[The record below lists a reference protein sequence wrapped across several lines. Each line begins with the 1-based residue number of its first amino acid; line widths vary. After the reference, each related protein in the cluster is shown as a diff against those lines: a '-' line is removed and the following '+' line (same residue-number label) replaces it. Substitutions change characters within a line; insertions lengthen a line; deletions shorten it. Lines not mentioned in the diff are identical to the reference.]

1 MAEFN
6 PEQILQRM
14 EWLEQERRK
23 DRTTIAS
30 LQERLVALE
39 GELRGLR
46 EEAKGATD
54 EVARLKAM
62 LAKVDQLEARLAEH
76 EKAAADRLT
85 EQIERVQVAWK
96 SDVNRLDQR
105 VRDLQADIQRL
116 EQSLQKWSPLEGR
129 LTESEKTLDQLRRRL
144 AEMEH
149 RFEAI
154 DELREDQQ
162 RTARLLQEAQDR
174 ESRRLSDLQGEVSAL
189 RKRLEERLG
198 QLQLFGDQVQKMQMH
213 ISELRAAED
222 ARLQD
227 QREFIESQ
235 MRQQID
241 HERVWKQ
248 WEARFEEI
256 EGLSQQM
263 EAHEEAWREA
273 LRDLRQAEQR
283 FEEMTERLDRRIR
296 EVTEMQRL
304 AEDRFRQEWH
314 AFKAD
319 DQKRWANYV
328 LAQEEKG
335 RDLDRQ
341 LEKLR
346 ADLTRLQEQAQ
357 MLTDLL
363 NMSDEQTNKRL
374 QALAT
379 LAQEWLQDYE
389 RTLKMLR

>member
-39 GELRGLR
+39 GELRGAR
-46 EEAKGATD
+46 DEVKGLND
-54 EVARLKAM
+54 EVAHLKAM
-62 LAKVDQLEARLAEH
+62 LAKMDHLEARLAEH
-76 EKAAADRLT
+76 EEAAAARLA
-85 EQIERVQVAWK
+85 EQEERIQASWKPEVEWLKQQVE
-96 SDVNRLDQR
+96 
-105 VRDLQADIQRL
+105 DLQTDFKRL
-116 EQSLQKWSPLEGR
+116 EQEARKWPSLESR
-129 LTESEKTLDQLRRRL
+129 LAETKDTFNQVNRRL
-144 AEMEH
+144 AEVEYRMG
-149 RFEAI
+149 AI
-154 DELREDQQ
+154 DELREEQQ

-174 ESRRLSDLQGEVSAL
+174 ETRRLSDLQGEVSAL

-198 QLQLFGDQVQKMQMH
+198 QLQLLGEQLQKVE
-213 ISELRAAED
+213 IRIGELRAAED
-222 ARLQD
+222 ARLQE
-227 QREFIESQ
+227 QQEFIESQ

-241 HERVWKQ
+241 RERMWKQ
-248 WEARFEEI
+248 WEARFGEI
-256 EGLSQQM
+256 ERLSQQM
-263 EAHEEAWREA
+263 EAHVEAWQET
-273 LRDLRQAEQR
+273 LRNLRQAEQR

-296 EVTEMQRL
+296 EITEMQRL

-335 RDLDRQ
+335 RDLDRR
-341 LEKLR
+341 LEKLH
-346 ADLTRLQEQAQ
+346 ADLARLQEQAQ

-363 NMSDEQTNKRL
+363 NMSDEQTRKRL
-374 QALAT
+374 QALVA

-389 RTLKMLR
+389 RTLKALR

>member
-39 GELRGLR
+39 GELRGAR
-46 EEAKGATD
+46 DEVKGLND
-54 EVARLKAM
+54 EVAHLKAM
-62 LAKVDQLEARLAEH
+62 LAKVDHLEARLAEH
-76 EKAAADRLT
+76 EEAAVARLA
-85 EQIERVQVAWK
+85 EQEERIQALWK
-96 SDVNRLDQR
+96 PEVEWLKQRVEDLQTDFKRLDQEAR
-105 VRDLQADIQRL
+105 KWPSLESRLGETKDAFIQVN
-116 EQSLQKWSPLEGR
+116 
-129 LTESEKTLDQLRRRL
+129 RRL
-144 AEMEH
+144 AEVEYRM
-149 RFEAI
+149 EAI
-154 DELREDQQ
+154 AELREEQQ

-174 ESRRLSDLQGEVSAL
+174 ETRRLSDLQGEVSAL

-198 QLQLFGDQVQKMQMH
+198 QLQLLGEQLQKVE
-213 ISELRAAED
+213 IRIGELRAAED
-222 ARLQD
+222 ARLQE

-235 MRQQID
+235 MRQRID
-241 HERVWKQ
+241 RERMWKQ
-248 WEARFEEI
+248 WEARFGEI
-256 EGLSQQM
+256 ERLSQQM
-263 EAHEEAWREA
+263 EAHVEAWQET
-273 LRDLRQAEQR
+273 LRNLRQAEQR

-296 EVTEMQRL
+296 EITEMQRL

-319 DQKRWANYV
+319 DQKRWANYA

-335 RDLDRQ
+335 RDLDRR
-341 LEKLR
+341 LEKLH
-346 ADLTRLQEQAQ
+346 ADLARLQEQAQ

-363 NMSDEQTNKRL
+363 NMSDEQTRKRL
-374 QALAT
+374 QALVA

-389 RTLKMLR
+389 RTLKALR

>member
-39 GELRGLR
+39 GELRGAR
-46 EEAKGATD
+46 DEVKGLND
-54 EVARLKAM
+54 EVAHLKAM
-62 LAKVDQLEARLAEH
+62 LAKVDHLEARLAEH
-76 EKAAADRLT
+76 EEAAVARLA
-85 EQIERVQVAWK
+85 EQEERIQALWK
-96 SDVNRLDQR
+96 PEVEWLKQRVEDLQTDFKRLDQEAR
-105 VRDLQADIQRL
+105 KWPSLESRLGETKDAFIQVN
-116 EQSLQKWSPLEGR
+116 
-129 LTESEKTLDQLRRRL
+129 RRL
-144 AEMEH
+144 AEVEYRM
-149 RFEAI
+149 EAI
-154 DELREDQQ
+154 AELREEQQ
-162 RTARLLQEAQDR
+162 RTARLLQEAQAR
-174 ESRRLSDLQGEVSAL
+174 ETRRLSDLQGEVSAL

-198 QLQLFGDQVQKMQMH
+198 QLQLLGEQLQKVE
-213 ISELRAAED
+213 IRIGELRAAED
-222 ARLQD
+222 ARLQE

-235 MRQQID
+235 MRQRID
-241 HERVWKQ
+241 RERMWKQ
-248 WEARFEEI
+248 WEARFGEI
-256 EGLSQQM
+256 ERLSQQM
-263 EAHEEAWREA
+263 EAHVEAWQET
-273 LRDLRQAEQR
+273 LRNLRQAEQR

-296 EVTEMQRL
+296 EITEMQRL

-335 RDLDRQ
+335 RDLDRR
-341 LEKLR
+341 LEKLH
-346 ADLTRLQEQAQ
+346 ADLARLQEQAQ

-363 NMSDEQTNKRL
+363 NMSDEQTRKRL
-374 QALAT
+374 QALVA

-389 RTLKMLR
+389 RTLKALR